1 MTDAEFRQARLKFLR
16 QGDPPREL
24 MVLLRHVVRRLIRFG
39 GLPPMYSPTGRWD
52 AEGEAEDEAFADWLT
67 VRLVGTGQLAALLHQ
82 SGNVAAFSRAAEVY
96 LRRHLINRLERNY
109 ASNLYGRL
117 RELLREAEEFA
128 VLIASRREQD
138 AVWKLAEQGD
148 IGPWQESED
157 RLLALAWGLGE
168 FETIRYREDAK
179 KLSPILERDEL
190 HRFVAG
196 LLDVA
201 GAGLT
206 LTQLVRVLVRRFDLE
221 AATVDALEGEAEDI
235 STAQDVVDDVNA
247 GQLALAVLA
256 ELTDR
261 QANVLREWLHRLSV
275 REVAEAL
282 QISSGT
288 VSSEQSTISAILSRM
303 SDPDGDSRARLL
315 NALRDLL
322 FVEDV

>member
-24 MVLLRHVVRRLIRFG
+24 LVLLRHVVRRLVRFG
-39 GLPPMYSPTGRWD
+39 GLPPMYSPSGRWD
-52 AEGEAEDEAFADWLT
+52 AEGEAEDEVFADWLT
-67 VRLVGTGQLAALLHQ
+67 ARLVTGQLAALMHQ

-117 RELLREAEEFA
+117 RELLREAEEFG

-179 KLSPILERDEL
+179 KLSPVLERDEL

-206 LTQLVRVLVRRFDLE
+206 LTQLVRVLVLRFDLE

-235 STAQDVVDDVNA
+235 PTAQDVVDDVNA

-261 QANVLREWLHRLSV
+261 QADVLREWLRRLPV
-275 REVAEAL
+275 REVAAAL

-288 VSSEQSTISAILSRM
+288 VSSEQSSIGAILSRV
-303 SDPDGDSRARLL
+303 SDPDGDSRAKLL